1 MSLIDKET
9 EDKFR
14 QELESFIEQKKAEFS
29 NTQNPE
35 MLEKFESSMQKM
47 RMQMEQLL
55 IILQMKDE
63 EN

>member
-29 NTQNPE
+29 NIENPE
-35 MLEKFESSMQKM
+35 MLEKFESSMERM
-47 RMQMEQLL
+47 RAQMEQLL